1 MTDSFAKRKIIYLLV
16 SGVLASTVMPGC
28 ISRRAYEQNMATVT
42 RRLETERTEKNEAIA
57 KLEQKVQDRGR
68 SLNELTAKYMDLQR
82 EHEKSQI
89 RAHRLKS
96 DLDALLRDMAE
107 LKMVVFAN
115 VKGTQANEMM
125 IKLMEMQNRIQL
137 MLGRASEKPSEE
149 EEAAPEA
156 VQPAPVSQP
165 ATR

>member
-1 MTDSFAKRKIIYLLV
+1 MTNSFAKRKIIYALV
-16 SGVLASTVMPGC
+16 TGLLASSVLPGC
-28 ISRRAYEQNMATVT
+28 VSRSAYERNMTAVMRTM
-42 RRLETERTEKNEAIA
+42 ETERREKNEAIA
-57 KLEQKVQDRGR
+57 KLELKVQDRGR
-68 SLNELTAKYMDLQR
+68 SLNELTAKYMDLQK

-89 RAHRLKS
+89 RFHRLKT

-137 MLGRASEKPSEE
+137 MLGKAAEKPAE

-156 VQPAPVSQP
+156 AQPASLP
-165 ATR
+165 AN

>member
-1 MTDSFAKRKIIYLLV
+1 MTNSFAKRKMTYALV
-16 SGVLASTVMPGC
+16 AGLLASSVMPGC
-28 ISRRAYEQNMATVT
+28 ISRRAYEANMASVMRT
-42 RRLETERTEKNEAIA
+42 LDTERREKNEAIA

-68 SLNELTAKYMDLQR
+68 SLNELTAKYMDLQK

-89 RAHRLKS
+89 RFHRLKS

-137 MLGRASEKPSEE
+137 MLGKAAETPAE

-156 VQPAPVSQP
+156 VQPA
-165 ATR
+165 R